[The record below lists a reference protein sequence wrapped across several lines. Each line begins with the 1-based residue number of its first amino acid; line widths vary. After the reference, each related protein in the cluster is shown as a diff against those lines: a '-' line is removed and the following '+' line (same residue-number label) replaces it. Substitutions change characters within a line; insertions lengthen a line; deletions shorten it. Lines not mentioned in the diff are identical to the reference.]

1 MYCNYP
7 KNWSILIIFLT
18 IILYNNYTSHR
29 EQEQT
34 MLQRNDFLIG
44 DIDDDLK
51 FDFEEDERQV
61 EENNWIRQNQQYEE
75 DV

>member
-1 MYCNYP
+1 
-7 KNWSILIIFLT
+7 
-18 IILYNNYTSHR
+18 
-29 EQEQT
+29 